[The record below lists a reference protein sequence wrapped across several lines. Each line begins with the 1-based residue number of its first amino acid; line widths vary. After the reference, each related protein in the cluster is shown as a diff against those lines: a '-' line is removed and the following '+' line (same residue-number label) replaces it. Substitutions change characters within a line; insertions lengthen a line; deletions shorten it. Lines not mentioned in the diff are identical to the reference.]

1 MVHFEVSNRLL
12 PILNRAALRGVKVKM
27 QDVLERFAFDNI
39 CRMVIGKDP
48 ACLTEE
54 DKSIQWEQF
63 IKGVHGCFF

>member
-1 MVHFEVSNRLL
+1 
-12 PILNRAALRGVKVKM
+12 M

-54 DKSIQWEQF
+54 DKEAFSGTSSSKDF
-63 IKGVHGCFF
+63 IAAFCDAQVHILLYGNSN